1 MTPYTII
8 GIMLL
13 WAASIAGASAWF
25 YGAGQDSKIAEQSKI
40 EAARDE
46 TRAIA
51 ASAAASAIAS
61 IEVKHVTIRQQLERE
76 VRTREVFRECR
87 SGPDV
92 QRMLNDSPGIA
103 KPATGPTGDGKLP
116 ATGTVGR

>member
-13 WAASIAGASAWF
+13 WAASIAGASAFF
-25 YGAGQDSKIAEQSKI
+25 YEAGQDSKIAEQSKI
-40 EAARDE
+40 EQARDE

-87 SGPDV
+87 SGPSAV
-92 QRMLNDSPGIA
+92 SLLNDSPGIA
-103 KPATGPTGDGKLP
+103 KPATGAAGDGKLP
-116 ATGTVGR
+116 ATRAP